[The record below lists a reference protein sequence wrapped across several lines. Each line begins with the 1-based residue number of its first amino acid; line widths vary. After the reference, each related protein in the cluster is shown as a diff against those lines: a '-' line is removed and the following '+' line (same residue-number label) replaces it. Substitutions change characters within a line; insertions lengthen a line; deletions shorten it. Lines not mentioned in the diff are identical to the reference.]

1 MSDGSVA
8 KKPIS
13 LKYQLFVQFH
23 LLHTICTVTVIYI
36 FSHGFVKTVMAAE
49 KGVTV
54 MLNIVYND
62 SDIVDILISGNRRQL
77 AACDSGAM

>member
-1 MSDGSVA
+1 
-8 KKPIS
+8 
-13 LKYQLFVQFH
+13 
-23 LLHTICTVTVIYI
+23 
-36 FSHGFVKTVMAAE
+36 MAAE

-62 SDIVDILISGNRRQL
+62 NDIVDILISGNRRQL